1 MKAKATMKFSLK
13 TKGLDN
19 LRRRIKSASSHVSK
33 VGFWNGTSNDGEMSI
48 ASLAFLQEYGRP
60 QTAVH
65 NFIPARPFF
74 RMSAMNVANG
84 RSDVRHYMKVAL
96 QQIISGKQTTQNSL
110 QMVGEVYEDELKAII
125 TYFDEPPNA
134 ARTVSMKGK
143 DDPLVD
149 SGHMRDSVQNKVTK
163 RGVDV

>member
-1 MKAKATMKFSLK
+1 MSLKAKMSFK
-13 TKGLDN
+13 TNFKGLDN
-19 LRRRIKSASSHVSK
+19 LKRRARSASSHVSK
-33 VGFWNGTSNDGEMSI
+33 VGFWNGTSDDGEMSI

-60 QTAVH
+60 QTAIY
-65 NFIPARPFF
+65 NFIPSRPFF
-74 RMSAMNVANG
+74 RMSAMNVADG

-96 QQIISGKQTTQNSL
+96 QQILSGKQTTQQSL
-110 QMVGEVYEDELKAII
+110 RMVGEIYEEEIKAII

-134 ARTVSMKGK
+134 ARTIAMKGK
-143 DDPLVD
+143 DDPLVA

>member
-1 MKAKATMKFSLK
+1 MSVKTSMKVKLN

-60 QTAVH
+60 QTVLY
-65 NFIPARPFF
+65 NFIPARAFF
-74 RMSAMNVANG
+74 RMSVMNVIDN

-96 QQIISGKQTTQNSL
+96 QQIISGKQTTQQSL
-110 QMVGEVYEDELKAII
+110 RMVGEIYEEEVKAII

-134 ARTVSMKGK
+134 ARTISMKGK
-143 DDPLVD
+143 DDPLVA

>member
-1 MKAKATMKFSLK
+1 MKAKATMKFSMK

-60 QTAVH
+60 QTAIH

-96 QQIISGKQTTQNSL
+96 QQILSGKQTTQQSL
-110 QMVGEVYEDELKAII
+110 QMVGGIYEEEIKAII

-134 ARTVSMKGK
+134 ARTIAMKGK
-143 DDPLVD
+143 DDPLVA